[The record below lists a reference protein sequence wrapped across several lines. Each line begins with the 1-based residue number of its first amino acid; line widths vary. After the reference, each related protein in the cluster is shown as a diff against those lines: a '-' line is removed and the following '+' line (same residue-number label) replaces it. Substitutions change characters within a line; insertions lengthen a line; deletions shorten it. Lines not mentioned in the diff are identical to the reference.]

1 VRRRAKGVKNL
12 LIVFHSQTGNTARLA
27 LAAREGGATSSAVA
41 VRCLWAKEAAAAD
54 LLWAHGVLFGT
65 PENLGY
71 LSGALKDFFD
81 RTYYPVQGLL
91 QPLPYGLF
99 ISAGNDGRGA
109 AQHTQRILRGYAMRP
124 IGDPLICR
132 GDVTSDHLAQAHELG
147 ATLATGLELG
157 IF

>member
-1 VRRRAKGVKNL
+1 MKNL

-27 LAAREGGATSSAVA
+27 QAAREGAATSPAVTI
-41 VRCLWAKEAAAAD
+41 RCLWAKEAATTD

-81 RTYYPVQGLL
+81 RTYYPLQGVL

-109 AQHTQRILRGYAMRP
+109 AQHVQRILRGYAMRP
-124 IGDPLICR
+124 IGAPLICR
-132 GDVTSDHLAQAHELG
+132 GDVTADHLAQAHELG

>member
-1 VRRRAKGVKNL
+1 MKNL

-27 LAAREGGATSSAVA
+27 DAAREGAACSPAVT

-81 RTYYPVQGLL
+81 RTYYAVQDHI

-109 AQHTQRILRGYAMRP
+109 AQHVQRILRGYAMHA
-124 IGDPLICR
+124 IGAPLICR
-132 GDVTSDHLAQAHELG
+132 GDITHDHLARAHELG
-147 ATLATGLELG
+147 ETLATGLELG